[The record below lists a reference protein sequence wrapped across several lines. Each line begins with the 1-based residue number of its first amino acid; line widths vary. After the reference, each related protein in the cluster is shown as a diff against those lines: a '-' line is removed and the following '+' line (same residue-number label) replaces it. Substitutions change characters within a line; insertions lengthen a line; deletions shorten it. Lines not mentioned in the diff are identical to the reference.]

1 MRGRQ
6 TMGLRAGQAS
16 APLRGL
22 AMGLAGERTR
32 HPATPSPCCRLA
44 LDQQAARRGRSG
56 LAAVC
61 YIYCSGLQR
70 PGPARP
76 PLPWRP
82 RLYFRIVE
90 EIGAFPARCPPGV
103 SRVPTTAC
111 PWRAPACRPCARPA
125 SGRTGGGSR
134 GRKRRVARVRLPRPA
149 RNPRRWMAGRQPSV
163 HRLRAIRGLG
173 LGHVQGVRSDSRGSR
188 RSLCVS
194 NGAGRL
200 RAD

>member
-1 MRGRQ
+1 MDEHRDARATLARNVKGHERSAGLAWRIPRPGRGGAVLRGRQ

-70 PGPARP
+70 PGPALP

-103 SRVPTTAC
+103 PTTAC
-111 PWRAPACRPCARPA
+111 PWRAPARRPCARPA
-125 SGRTGGGSR
+125 GPEGASGGLHGFDSR
-134 GRKRRVARVRLPRPA
+134 GP
-149 RNPRRWMAGRQPSV
+149 RNPRR
-163 HRLRAIRGLG
+163 
-173 LGHVQGVRSDSRGSR
+173 
-188 RSLCVS
+188 
-194 NGAGRL
+194 
-200 RAD
+200 